1 MKRIFSLCFLS
12 LFLLSLVVTPGL
24 SQEASDV
31 LAKMIDAGGGRK
43 NLEKAKDMTMTGN
56 IELVSMGMSG
66 SLTVYSKEPNK
77 MRMDIEIMGMVITQA
92 YDGETAWGINPQ
104 TGASEEL
111 SGEQADDLKRQAMG
125 NDSLLNPAK
134 YGITYTLK
142 GKETVDGA
150 ECFILERT
158 HSDGYTVSLYINS
171 ETYLP
176 YKTKATTMGQMGV
189 EVEAE
194 SFPTDYKK
202 VGGMMIPHSLRVLQD
217 GEEFMTM
224 TFTEVTVNTGIEDT
238 MFKME

>member
-1 MKRIFSLCFLS
+1 MKKIFSLCFLS

-31 LAKMIDAGGGRK
+31 LAKMIDAQGGKK
-43 NLEKAKDMTMTGN
+43 NLEKVKDMTMTGN

-66 SLTVYSKEPNK
+66 SLTLYSKEPNK
-77 MRMDIEIMGMVITQA
+77 LRMDIEIMGMVITQA
-92 YDGETAWGINPQ
+92 YDGEIAWWTSPQ

-111 SGEQADDLKRQAMG
+111 SGEQADDFKRQAMG

-142 GKETVDGA
+142 GKETVDGV
-150 ECFILERT
+150 ECFVLEQT
-158 HSDGYTVSLYINS
+158 YSDGHTVSLYIDS
-171 ETYLP
+171 KTYLL

-202 VGGMMIPHSLRVLQD
+202 IGGMMIPYSIRVVHD
-217 GEEFMTM
+217 GEEAVTM
-224 TFTEVTVNTGIEDT
+224 NFTELTVNTGIEDS

>member
-1 MKRIFSLCFLS
+1 MKRIFSLCFLGV
-12 LFLLSLVVTPGL
+12 FLLSLVVTPGL
-24 SQEASDV
+24 SQKASDV
-31 LAKMIDAGGGRK
+31 LAKMIEAGGGRE
-43 NLEKAKDMTMTGN
+43 NLEKVKDMTMTGN

-77 MRMDIEIMGMVITQA
+77 LRMDIEIMGMVITQA
-92 YDGETAWGINPQ
+92 FDGEVAWMTNPQ

-142 GKETVDGA
+142 GKETVDGVD
-150 ECFILERT
+150 CFILEQT
-158 HSDGYTVSLYINS
+158 YSDGYTVSLYINS
-171 ETYLP
+171 KTYLL

-202 VGGMMIPHSLRVLQD
+202 AGGMMIPHSIRVVHD
-217 GEEFMTM
+217 GEEAVTM
-224 TFTEVTVNTGIEDT
+224 TFTEVTVNTGIEDSF
-238 MFKME
+238 FKME

>member
-43 NLEKAKDMTMTGN
+43 NLEKIKDMTMTGD

-66 SLTVYSKEPNK
+66 SLTMYSKEPNK
-77 MRMDIEIMGMVITQA
+77 LRMDIEIMGMVITQA
-92 YDGETAWGINPQ
+92 YDGETAWWINPQ

-111 SGEQADDLKRQAMG
+111 SGDQADELKRNAMG
-125 NDSLLNPAK
+125 NDTLLNPAK

-142 GKETVDGA
+142 GKETTDGV
-150 ECFILERT
+150 ECFVLEQT
-158 HSDGYTVSLYINS
+158 HSDGYTVTLYINS

-202 VGGMMIPHSLRVLQD
+202 VDGMMIPHSLRVMQD

-224 TFTEVTVNTGIEDT
+224 TFTEVTVNTGIEDSF
-238 MFKME
+238 FKME

>member
-24 SQEASDV
+24 SQKASDV
-31 LAKMIDAGGGRK
+31 LAKMIDAGGGKK

-66 SLTVYSKEPNK
+66 SLTLYSKEPNK
-77 MRMDIEIMGMVITQA
+77 LRMDIEIMGMIITQA
-92 YDGETAWGINPQ
+92 YDGETAWWTNPQ

-142 GKETVDGA
+142 GKETVDDVD
-150 ECFILERT
+150 CFVLEQT
-158 HSDGYTVSLYINS
+158 YSDGYTVSLYINS

-194 SFPTDYKK
+194 SFPADYKK
-202 VGGMMIPHSLRVLQD
+202 VGGMMIPHSIRVVHD
-217 GEEFMTM
+217 GEEAVTM
-224 TFTEVTVNTGIEDT
+224 TFTEVTINTGMEDS